1 MAAPIPEPTRR
12 PLAAMLP
19 VPDFPRRQAVP
30 LPSEELWQSRTA
42 AVNRDADTT
51 GKLCTGRDKLAFYLA
66 VIDNKGA
73 TDMLNILC
81 VILAVALAFWLWRSR
96 LGPLLVMTCFI
107 GLLIADSGQPLLV
120 ITLLAAGYL
129 MSTLP

>member
-1 MAAPIPEPTRR
+1 MTQIPPGSF
-12 PLAAMLP
+12 A
-19 VPDFPRRQAVP
+19 QAVTN
-30 LPSEELWQSRTA
+30 TA
-42 AVNRDADTT
+42 SH
-51 GKLCTGRDKLAFYLA
+51 LA
-66 VIDNKGA
+66 VIDNKGT

-96 LGPLLVMTCFI
+96 LGQLLVMTCFI
-107 GLLIADSGQPLLV
+107 GLLIVDSGQPLLA